1 MFNEQKAIELLSFAR
16 HGLLNDLQLIKGYLF
31 LKQPDKAEEVVERVT
46 EKLHDQ
52 TGLTRL
58 QIPQSAIFLMH
69 YRWTAQDFHVTF
81 HIDGKQKNLSAYDHS
96 LALLFKELFLIIEHH
111 ASPLSENKVEVI
123 FDTTEPET
131 RISVSFIG
139 ILTDPHAA
147 QQKVKKLIVHQSF
160 QWVKHYIINDGSNE
174 NEVRWTMCLSI
185 K

>member
-1 MFNEQKAIELLSFAR
+1 MFNEQKAMELLSFAR

-31 LKQPDKAEEVVERVT
+31 LKQPEKAEEIVERVT
-46 EKLHDQ
+46 EKLHNQ

-58 QIPQSAIFLMH
+58 QIPQCAVFLMH
-69 YRWTAQDFHVTF
+69 YSWTAQDFHVTF

-96 LALLFKELFLIIEHH
+96 LALLFKELFSIIEQH
-111 ASPLSENKVEVI
+111 ASPLSENKVEII

-131 RISVSFIG
+131 RISVYFIG

-147 QQKVKKLIVHQSF
+147 EQQVNNQIVYQSF
-160 QWVKHYIINDGSNE
+160 QWVEHYIINDGSNE